1 MTKKSL
7 RIQQIY
13 DRIGLSG
20 HNPGN
25 GKFYLSN
32 DGYEFDNIYEIKGQ
46 FNILGEFRLEIST
59 ENLTTKETSWSVK
72 TFDNISEAATEIE
85 RFLFINEAANEGEE
99 IAMLTAFRDAINDR
113 IEELTEAAND

>member
-13 DRIGLSG
+13 DRIGLPG

-32 DGYEFDNIYEIKGQ
+32 DGFEEDNIYEIKGR
-46 FNILGEFRLEIST
+46 FLASGEFRLETRSET
-59 ENLTTKETSWSVK
+59 LSTKETSWSVK
-72 TFDNISEAATEIE
+72 TYGNISEAATEIE

>member
-1 MTKKSL
+1 MKKSL

-13 DRIGLSG
+13 DRIGLPG

-32 DGYEFDNIYEIKGQ
+32 DGFEEDNIYEIKGR
-46 FNILGEFRLEIST
+46 FLASGDFVLETHTETLSTGEES
-59 ENLTTKETSWSVK
+59 SSVK
-72 TFDNISEAATEIE
+72 TYDDISRAAIDVE
-85 RFLFINEAANEGEE
+85 RFLFINEATNEGEE
-99 IAMLTAFRDAINDR
+99 LAMLTAFRDAMNDR